1 MIDSKATPLHA
12 STLPGFSVPIAAR
25 TALLFN
31 TAGTA
36 AAALAALLPLGV
48 ALYWGLADAA
58 DIGRQIA
65 MAPEVTGAFGPV
77 QRLVA
82 ALITVLTVLPLSW
95 GLMRLGVCFRQFAQG
110 RPFAPRGIAGLRDFA
125 VGMAVA
131 ALAKPVGYTLLM
143 LALTWNAGPGKRQL
157 ALALNSDMLLM
168 ALFAATIAALAWAM
182 EKAAIVADENSQFV

>member
-1 MIDSKATPLHA
+1 MIDTKATPLHSGA
-12 STLPGFSVPIAAR
+12 QTGFSVPIAAR

-31 TAGTA
+31 TAATA

-48 ALYWGLADAA
+48 ALYWVLADQA
-58 DIGRQIA
+58 DILRQIA
-65 MAPEVTGAFGPV
+65 IMPDSIGAFDPV
-77 QRLVA
+77 QRLIA
-82 ALITVLTVLPLSW
+82 ALISVLTVLPLSW
-95 GLMRLGVCFRQFAQG
+95 GLMRLRVCFGEFAQG

-125 VGMAVA
+125 GGMAVA
-131 ALAKPVGYTLLM
+131 ALAKPAGYTLLM

-157 ALALNSDMLLM
+157 ALSLNSDMLLM